1 MYLVISHFNRNIYI
15 YMAEEAKRNYEEAK
29 RNYEEAKRNYEEAT
43 RNYDAALIKY
53 KNKKAFNQYDPNL
66 NDYLEDVGELHRVR
80 DLAERYEQA
89 RKRLKDFAK
98 QNLDES
104 TKALSRSKSF
114 RNAAAP
120 AEKKEAA
127 APAEAKNAAETAA
140 AAQQPN
146 PDLLSKKK
154 ESSSVIVTRLQGL
167 NITPLED
174 LKITRYG
181 GFSKKKRFNTRK
193 LRRGSRQ
200 KTKNKKI
207 KKRKTKRNY

>member
-15 YMAEEAKRNYEEAK
+15 YMAKKASRNHEEAKRNYESARREYQ
-29 RNYEEAKRNYEEAT
+29 NIQE
-43 RNYDAALIKY
+43 
-53 KNKKAFNQYDPNL
+53 FNPYNPDLNNDFVNL
-66 NDYLEDVGELHRVR
+66 VR
-80 DLAERYEQA
+80 LRSVMTDAERVKQV
-89 RKRLKDFAK
+89 RNRLKDFRK
-98 QNLDES
+98 DYLDES
-104 TKALSRSKSF
+104 TKAQSRSKSF

-174 LKITRYG
+174 LKITPLEDLNIARYG

-193 LRRGSRQ
+193 LRRGSRK
-200 KTKNKKI
+200 KTKNRKI

>member
-1 MYLVISHFNRNIYI
+1 
-15 YMAEEAKRNYEEAK
+15 MAEEAKRNY
-29 RNYEEAKRNYEEAT
+29 
-43 RNYDAALIKY
+43 DAALRKY

-66 NDYLEDVGELHRVR
+66 NDYLEDVVELRRVR

-89 RKRLKDFAK
+89 RNRLKDFAK

-120 AEKKEAA
+120 AEKNEAA

-174 LKITRYG
+174 LKITPLEDLNIARYG

>member
-1 MYLVISHFNRNIYI
+1 
-15 YMAEEAKRNYEEAK
+15 MAEEAKRNYEEAK

-43 RNYDAALIKY
+43 WNYDAALRKY

-66 NDYLEDVGELHRVR
+66 NDYLEDVVELRRVR

-89 RKRLKDFAK
+89 RNRLKDFAK

-174 LKITRYG
+174 LNIARYG

-193 LRRGSRQ
+193 LRRGSRK
-200 KTKNKKI
+200 KTKNRKI